1 MIPIINLYI
10 LWVMGDIW
18 WEVENF
24 VLWLWLLMFGGQ
36 DHSLALLTLYLDVR
50 IAILW
55 PVCFWHLQW
64 ENGHF
69 PIACETIRSLL
80 ISFRLSFP
88 CATYKLP
95 LFLIVLYIIEEIY
108 FTPGS
113 YTESSNTCLVVISLS
128 FLIVQL
134 EVMCEVLKM
143 VL

>member
-1 MIPIINLYI
+1 MYGLPFYSL
-10 LWVMGDIW
+10 
-18 WEVENF
+18 F
-24 VLWLWLLMFGGQ
+24 VSGICSEKMAIFPLLVKQLGLCLFAFAF
-36 DHSLALLTLYLDVR
+36 L
-50 IAILW
+50 
-55 PVCFWHLQW
+55 
-64 ENGHF
+64 
-69 PIACETIRSLL
+69 
-80 ISFRLSFP
+80 FP
-88 CATYKLP
+88 CATYKLA